1 MYKRRQNFLWK
12 YIIARKDIILK
23 FWIYPVHGYVY
34 ECCIAIWLSMLLY
47 IRLTYIFNIMF
58 VHCVA
63 SKMVL
68 QIRLDNP
75 NIFKIPKLN
84 FIATENKLIKWMRWK
99 KLTLEIIKMKNNFI
113 DKWEIFSSSFVCC
126 VLLLIYAN

>member
-1 MYKRRQNFLWK
+1 MEIHNSTERYYLE
-12 YIIARKDIILK
+12 ILNLSSS
-23 FWIYPVHGYVY
+23 WICLRV
-34 ECCIAIWLSMLLY
+34 LY
-47 IRLTYIFNIMF
+47 SYMIEYAFIHTYHILRLTYIFNIMF